1 MDSILDQIDE
11 ITKSVQDCTLESTAT
26 QAAPTAEEVINKVV
40 APTKPK
46 TPPLKIKRKLI
57 IRPSSPNAGSL
68 PISPS
73 TTPPQKL
80 TQSQGLSNRIITM
93 NQLGQHFTDDSSQSE
108 YTLSQAIDF
117 IKTYAAD
124 KVKQVGGTL
133 TYKTSISLFECQQA
147 FHAIGGPVPNPEN
160 KKVSMK
166 PDGGIFYME
175 LNGKSFPILI
185 TEDKVQGTNDSR
197 LAAGLSKQAT
207 GNAIERAGKN
217 IRGAEMLCANMDI
230 FPYVLFASGCDF
242 HHSETIAKR
251 IEMMNYGVSNNY
263 IEITPESTNDS
274 VNTMVEQKLESLSI
288 KKLCGQSIASVFIKA
303 HKWDVMPHR
312 ASLWTKAQ
320 YILVCCRVVDLS
332 ISAIMK
338 YI

>member
-1 MDSILDQIDE
+1 MESVLDQIDK
-11 ITKSVQDCTLESTAT
+11 ITQSVQDLSFETA
-26 QAAPTAEEVINKVV
+26 QGDVVPTAEEVIKQVV
-40 APTKPK
+40 SPKPK
-46 TPPLKIKRKLI
+46 TQLKIKRKLI
-57 IRPSSPNAGSL
+57 IRQPGAVSP

-73 TTPPQKL
+73 PPAPQKIS
-80 TQSQGLSNRIITM
+80 QSQGLSNRIITM

-108 YTLSQAIDF
+108 FTLSQAIDF

-124 KVKQVGGTL
+124 KVKQVGGSL
-133 TYKTSISLFECQQA
+133 IYKTSISLFECQQA
-147 FHAIGGPVPNPEN
+147 FHAMGGPVPNPEN
-160 KKVSMK
+160 KKVCMK

-185 TEDKVQGTNDSR
+185 TEDKVQGTNDTR
-197 LAAGLSKQAT
+197 FAAGLSKQAT

-274 VNTMVEQKLESLSI
+274 VNIMVEQKLENLSI

-320 YILVCCRVVDLS
+320 YILVCCRVIDLS
-332 ISAIMK
+332 ICSIIK